1 MKQMV
6 NFGVSVWIKRNPLIV
21 YLQEIIRVYRQTS
34 NKRIK
39 FRMHLLKFS
48 HDNNSQSNILKK
60 RNNNEKPKKYWI
72 EKRTIKKDWTDI
84 LRSHGNRLCNT
95 ISQCSKTNNWSDI
108 PDKLW
113 RCTKASKIIT
123 GSTNIRLSQLT
134 SLGQL
139 FLQIDLQLLYSSSS
153 KNT

>member
-60 RNNNEKPKKYWI
+60 ETITRNQRNIELRNELLRKI
-72 EKRTIKKDWTDI
+72 ELTYFVAMETDSVTQSHNVAKLITDLIYQISYDVVQKRQK
-84 LRSHGNRLCNT
+84 
-95 ISQCSKTNNWSDI
+95 
-108 PDKLW
+108 
-113 RCTKASKIIT
+113 IT

>member
-60 RNNNEKPKKYWI
+60 ETITRNQRNI
-72 EKRTIKKDWTDI
+72 E
-84 LRSHGNRLCNT
+84 LRSELLRKIELTYFVAMETDSVTQSHNVAKLITDLIYQISYDVYKSVKNYNRIHKYSL
-95 ISQCSKTNNWSDI
+95 ISVDFFGPIISSNWF
-108 PDKLW
+108 
-113 RCTKASKIIT
+113 AAA
-123 GSTNIRLSQLT
+123 
-134 SLGQL
+134 L
-139 FLQIDLQLLYSSSS
+139 FLLI
-153 KNT
+153 

>member
-1 MKQMV
+1 
-6 NFGVSVWIKRNPLIV
+6 
-21 YLQEIIRVYRQTS
+21 
-34 NKRIK
+34 
-39 FRMHLLKFS
+39 MHLLKFS

-60 RNNNEKPKKYWI
+60 ETITRNQRNIELRNELLRKI
-72 EKRTIKKDWTDI
+72 ELTYFVAMETDSVTQSHNVAKLITDLIYQISYDVVQKRQK
-84 LRSHGNRLCNT
+84 
-95 ISQCSKTNNWSDI
+95 
-108 PDKLW
+108 
-113 RCTKASKIIT
+113 IT